1 MVPKRLKEARE
12 AAGLS
17 QEKLAQ
23 LVDIETVNSR
33 SRISNYES
41 GRFTPPFDFIVNV
54 ARVLDYPEGYFYTLD
69 DDFAIFILSA
79 HKGDTAHQLMKKT
92 SALTKIQ
99 TLINDIEDILEN
111 S

>member
-1 MVPKRLKEARE
+1 MVPKRLKEARK

-41 GRFTPPFDFIVNV
+41 GTFTPPFDFIVRV
-54 ARVLDYPEGYFYTLD
+54 ANVLDYPEGYFYTLD
-69 DDFAIFILSA
+69 DDFALFMLSA
-79 HKGDTAHQLMKKT
+79 HKGENAELFKK
-92 SALTKIQ
+92 KK
-99 TLINDIEDILEN
+99 
-111 S
+111 